1 MVKENAMTNTAE
13 VLKKQFSEVGEKAT
27 SFIQQLSGDQMDR
40 KVYEDGAEWTVRE
53 VCLHIV
59 EVEGSVMRLIENIL
73 AGGEGVPKDFDL
85 DRYNESKVK
94 SMGRLSRKELID
106 KFSYLR
112 AETIRKIEELN
123 EDDFDIVGRHAFLG
137 KATVKE
143 MFRMMNVN
151 INLHIRDIKRVLRD
165 K

>member
-1 MVKENAMTNTAE
+1 MTNTAQI
-13 VLKKQFSEVGEKAT
+13 LIKQFSEVGEKAT
-27 SFIQQLSGDQMDR
+27 GFMLQLLPDQMDV

-59 EVEGSVMRLIENIL
+59 EVEGSVMRLIENVL
-73 AGGEGVPKDFDL
+73 SGGEGVPKDFDL

-94 SMGRLSRKELID
+94 KIGHLSREEIVE
-106 KFSYLR
+106 KFSDLR
-112 AETIRKIEELN
+112 AETIRKIEELKQ
-123 EDDFDIVGRHAFLG
+123 EDFDMVGRHAFLG
-137 KATVKE
+137 KSTVKE

-151 INLHIRDIKRVLRD
+151 INLHIRDIKRVLQD